1 MIPDDL
7 APPEMRYSMIDVAI
21 IVVYLL
27 LSFGL
32 GILAARILRS
42 GTKGEEGYFLA
53 GRRMPAWLTG
63 TSQAVTS
70 MNADVAPAYCGVAVV
85 VGLPVAWFYM
95 SRFGFSLLV
104 AGLLFAVLWKRLR
117 ISTGPEFYALRFAG
131 KGGTFVRT
139 WTSIHQVFLGMVPW
153 VGAGMLG
160 VHMIFSPIFGIE
172 HIHTTL
178 LIILPILLVYVWI
191 SGFSG
196 VLVTDVIQT
205 IVMIAANLLL
215 CFLVLSHFGGPM
227 GLAEAIRNTEGLPSG
242 EVLSILPVAGHEVMG
257 PALVLLWFLIP
268 TIGAG
273 GGQAT
278 EGQRIFA
285 SKSEREASKVY
296 IWGQVAL
303 FLMLLTLTLPALGL
317 LPLYPELYHAQP
329 GEREQAYGLLL
340 QHFLPVGVL
349 GIALAALTASV
360 MSTIDS
366 HMNYGAQTL
375 TNDVWRPCR
384 ATFITMESPRALG
397 LIALV
402 SLVMNIG
409 LFAYLSYAIT
419 LPLIEAL
426 SWSAFGFLL
435 VYLGLVYLFRCT
447 REDQAVFV
455 GRIFTVVV
463 MLAAIAVVYSAGSLF
478 GIAVRLA
485 GILGATATLG
495 WAQWWWWRVNF
506 PAWIAAMMGGPII
519 YFMLGPTLA
528 AVIPGWAEYRDSS
541 ETAAQYLGMIQAL
554 AGMIVS
560 TFFWMTVALLTKPVS
575 MDRLIVFYRRARP
588 MGLWGPVRRAVEAME
603 GEPPVRHSPP
613 WMIAGGFATVAVGA
627 SWVSLA
633 VLALSE
639 FYVGAYLVG
648 TLLAAAAV
656 VTAFAFKRLYNWHYD
671 RLADPEAE
679 MLADKLE
686 GR

>member
-1 MIPDDL
+1 MFPEEL
-7 APPEMRYSMIDVAI
+7 APEAIRYNIIDVST
-21 IVVYLL
+21 IVIYLV
-27 LSFGL
+27 LSFGI
-32 GILAARILRS
+32 GILAAKILRS

-53 GRRMPAWLTG
+53 GRKMPGWMTG
-63 TSQAVTS
+63 ISQAVTS

-131 KGGTFVRT
+131 RGGTFVRI

-178 LIILPILLVYVWI
+178 LIILPVLLVYIWI

-205 IVMIAANLLL
+205 VVMVIANVLL
-215 CFLVLSHFGGPM
+215 CILVLAHYGGPF
-227 GLAEAIRNTEGLPSG
+227 GLADAIRNTEGLPTG
-242 EVLSILPVAGHEVMG
+242 EVLSVFPVAGHEVMG

-278 EGQRIFA
+278 EGQRIF
-285 SKSEREASKVY
+285 STRSEREASKVY

-303 FLMLLTLTLPALGL
+303 FLMLLTLTLPVLGL

-349 GIALAALTASV
+349 GIALAALVASV

-366 HMNYGAQTL
+366 HSNYGAQTL
-375 TNDVWRPCR
+375 TNDVWRPSR
-384 ATFITMESPRALG
+384 RFFVGIDGPRAHGLLALIGFVLAAGMFAFLRFSTGIATFEAISWAALG
-397 LIALV
+397 FLV
-402 SLVMNIG
+402 VYFG
-409 LFAYLSYAIT
+409 LL
-419 LPLIEAL
+419 
-426 SWSAFGFLL
+426 
-435 VYLGLVYLFRCT
+435 YLFRHT
-447 REDQAVFV
+447 REEQAVFV

-463 MLAAIAVVYSAGSLF
+463 MLAAVAVVYSAGSLF

-506 PAWIAAMMGGPII
+506 PSWVAAMIGGPII
-519 YFMLGPTLA
+519 YFLLGPALA
-528 AVIPGWAEYRDSS
+528 AVIPGWVEYRDSS

-560 TFFWMTVALLTKPVS
+560 TFFWVTVALLTKPVS
-575 MDRLIVFYRRARP
+575 MDRLIVFYQRARP
-588 MGLWGPVRRAVEAME
+588 MGAWGPVRRAVME
-603 GEPPVRHSPP
+603 LEGDKPLHHSPP
-613 WMIAGGFATVAVGA
+613 GMIIGGFGTVTVGA

-633 VLALSE
+633 VLAVSQ
-639 FYVGAYLVG
+639 FYVGEILVG
-648 TLLAAAAV
+648 SLLAVASILVAL
-656 VTAFAFKRLYNWHYD
+656 AFKRLYNWHFD
-671 RLADPEAE
+671 RISDPVGEKLADSAG
-679 MLADKLE
+679 K
-686 GR
+686 